1 MLRWESMGAPQFD
14 ACSIHT
20 VCMSPRMEYR
30 PINASPD
37 ACIPQW
43 LLKMLHDQH
52 GSLRGPCPRCLSADG
67 LQAPWSSTAVN
78 FVNWTFSNAQIWLQ
92 KAASEACVNRCS
104 IVLLPFRHHIRYMWH
119 TLHHAHSVC
128 TFTSHPPRDARG
140 GTLQQA
146 AASTGV
152 LPELRHRS
160 CTESIRINSEGLG
173 RCACATKMRPSSV
186 FKSAQTE
193 RAMSSSRRLPAQNRA
208 LLRCRVAPQRCVP
221 HRWRPRRCSSWC
233 AHHKALCS
241 YRPRFVARGSQEHC
255 VEESLIVSFTSEKSL
270 VRNEASQSIPLR
282 VLTAGTQLADR
293 LS

>member
-52 GSLRGPCPRCLSADG
+52 GSLRGPCPSCLSADG

-140 GTLQQA
+140 GALQQA

-152 LPELRHRS
+152 LPEPRHRS

-173 RCACATKMRPSSV
+173 G
-186 FKSAQTE
+186 
-193 RAMSSSRRLPAQNRA
+193 
-208 LLRCRVAPQRCVP
+208 APVQQRCV
-221 HRWRPRRCSSWC
+221 HRAYSRARRRNVPCHLIADCRRRTAHCSGAELHRS
-233 AHHKALCS
+233 AVSRTDGDRGGAAAGARITKRYALI
-241 YRPRFVARGSQEHC
+241 AR
-255 VEESLIVSFTSEKSL
+255 
-270 VRNEASQSIPLR
+270 AS
-282 VLTAGTQLADR
+282 
-293 LS
+293 